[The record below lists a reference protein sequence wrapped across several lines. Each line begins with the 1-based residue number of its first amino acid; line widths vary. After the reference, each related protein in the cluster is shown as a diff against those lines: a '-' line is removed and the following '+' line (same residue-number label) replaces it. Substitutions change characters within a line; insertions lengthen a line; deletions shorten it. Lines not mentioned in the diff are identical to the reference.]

1 MNTSWGVGLPLV
13 IKTGPRF
20 CDTGISASV
29 PVGIFQSTGQLS
41 CIYPFRFN
49 LYGLYTKCLD
59 IPTEIVAETGIE
71 IEGKYAL
78 YI

>member
-1 MNTSWGVGLPLV
+1 MNTSRGVELPLV

-29 PVGIFQSTGQLS
+29 PVGIFQSAGQVC
-41 CIYPFRFN
+41 CIYPFPFN

-59 IPTEIVAETGIE
+59 IPTEIVVETGIE
-71 IEGKYAL
+71 GKY
-78 YI
+78 II

>member
-1 MNTSWGVGLPLV
+1 MELPLV

-29 PVGIFQSTGQLS
+29 PVGIFQSVGQVC
-41 CIYPFRFN
+41 CIYPFN

-71 IEGKYAL
+71 GKY
-78 YI
+78 II